1 MHLPFAK
8 LKTSLNQ
15 NWKSVAK
22 ANWDPLAT
30 FLWSKLIASHRI
42 DDRPNSCVH
51 CALCN
56 YALPRLMLCYIILYS
71 IKLAPNISIMHSLAS
86 SLHSSVS
93 LVDLVRML
101 HSVSML
107 SLVHFESIVVM
118 VMGNSFVAEKKAYL
132 VIPCL
137 MWHYV
142 TMAFRYMKLSFYQV
156 IQCPLCTHSI

>member
-1 MHLPFAK
+1 MWCIKPMHLPFAK

-118 VMGNSFVAEKKAYL
+118 VMGNSFVAEKKHIWSCHAWCDIML
-132 VIPCL
+132 Q
-137 MWHYV
+137 WHSV
-142 TMAFRYMKLSFYQV
+142 T
-156 IQCPLCTHSI
+156 